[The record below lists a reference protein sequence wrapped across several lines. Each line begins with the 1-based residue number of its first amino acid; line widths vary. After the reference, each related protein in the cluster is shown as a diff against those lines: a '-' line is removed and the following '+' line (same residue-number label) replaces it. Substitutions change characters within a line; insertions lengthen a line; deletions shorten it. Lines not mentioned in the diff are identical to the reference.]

1 MKKIVFT
8 IATLAMMVGG
18 FTSCNS
24 APKANLETDVDTLT
38 YCYGVTTTRGLK
50 EYLLQLGVDSTQMDA
65 FVRGFVKATGDLSD
79 GDRAEMV
86 GMQIGQQVMQQMMP
100 HFEGVVT
107 AADSNAVFN
116 KDNYLAGFLAGVTGD
131 ERVATV
137 AEAALLVE
145 EITQRQTDAKY
156 ADWKAENEKW
166 LADNAQKEGVVTTES
181 GLQYEVLKAGN
192 GAKPTAVSRVKVHYR
207 GTTIDDVVFDS
218 SIERGEPAVF
228 GVNQVIKGWTEALQ
242 LMPVG
247 SKWRLYIPQEL
258 AYGDAD
264 QGRIK
269 PYSTLI
275 FDVELIEIMK

>member
-1 MKKIVFT
+1 MKKIMFT

-24 APKANLETDVDTLT
+24 APKADLTTEADTLT

-50 EYLLQLGVDSTQMDA
+50 EYLLQMGVDSTHMDA
-65 FVRGFVKATGDLSD
+65 FLQGFCKATGDLSD
-79 GDRAEMV
+79 TERAEMV
-86 GMQIGQQVMQQMMP
+86 GMQVGQQVLQQMMP
-100 HFEGVVT
+100 HFESVVT

-116 KDNYLAGFLAGVTGD
+116 KDNYLAGFIAGVRSD
-131 ERVATV
+131 DRIFSVD
-137 AEAALLVE
+137 EAAAMVE
-145 EITQRQTDAKY
+145 IINQRQTAAQY

-166 LADNAQKEGVVTTES
+166 LADNAQKAGVVTTES
-181 GLQYEVLKAGN
+181 GLQYEVLKAGH
-192 GAKPTAVSRVKVHYR
+192 GAKPTAVSRVKVHYH
-207 GTTIDDVVFDS
+207 GTLIDGTVFDS
-218 SIERGEPAVF
+218 SVKRGEPAVF
-228 GVNQVIKGWTEALQ
+228 GVHQVIKGWTEALQ

-264 QGRIK
+264 QGQIK